1 MRSQWINILLLGF
14 ALAYSY
20 YAFELNPG
28 VITDPGPGF
37 FPRFLGVGMI
47 ATILAIIGMELVGQ
61 RRLKT
66 SGKTAEVALLPGKR
80 ALLFA
85 TGLLVYML
93 LLPVAGY
100 PVATFLALIYLMR
113 LMGEKRW
120 IVVLALALLLAVV
133 FYLVFSRLEV
143 PLPQGLLG
151 LDSILNPAGN

>member
-1 MRSQWINILLLGF
+1 MNWINLLLLGF

-37 FPRFLGVGMI
+37 FPRILGTGMI
-47 ATILAIIGMELVGQ
+47 AAILAIMGMELLAQ
-61 RRLKT
+61 RRLKS
-66 SGKTAEVALLPGKR
+66 SGETAEVALLPGKN

-85 TGLLVYML
+85 AGLLIYML
-93 LLPVAGY
+93 LLPIAGY
-100 PVATFLALIYLMR
+100 PVATLLALIYLMR

-120 IVVLALALLLAVV
+120 IAILGLALLLTVV
-133 FYLVFSRLEV
+133 FYLVFSNLQV